1 MFLPEGTLL
10 HFGEYQITRFINSG
24 GFGCTYEA
32 RHVELDKRVAIKEF
46 FVKDYQ
52 NRDVTSNQI
61 SVGIT
66 SKQGLVDKLQ
76 KKFKDEARALAK
88 MKHPGVVS
96 VTAIFEENGTAYYVM
111 DYIEGCSLGE
121 LVGNNEPLPED
132 RAVDYICQVADALS
146 YVHSQNRL
154 HLDIKPGNIMLSL
167 EESPILIDFGVSKQY
182 DDENGVSPSTLVG
195 LTPGYAP
202 PEQMSCELKLFSAA
216 SDIYSLGATLYYL
229 LTGTAP
235 VNAAKRGAGIEL
247 DPLPANISQPVR
259 VAIEKAMSLKISD
272 RPQSADEF
280 VSLLSAKLVENR
292 QRTVISD
299 DSKKTVRISSSND
312 KDSINTMRLVE
323 QSQNREEFK
332 EYKEKDESQAS
343 DEVQEKRRK
352 YDAIAPIMFI
362 GVFLL
367 LFGLLGWWSWR
378 SKNLT
383 KSDFEGIEYVDLG
396 LPSGTKW
403 ATCNVGASSPW
414 EYGEYYDSGGT
425 DGVRSNMPSK
435 DQFEELIDKCQWE
448 WIEGKGYKVI
458 GPNGKSICLPAAGIR
473 DHTSELRRQ
482 VERGEYW
489 SGSPYS
495 DSQSNVYYLHFDD
508 SDVDMDW
515 WFDGGYGRSVR
526 GVVSE

>member
-88 MKHPGVVS
+88 MKHPGIVS

-111 DYIEGCSLGE
+111 DYIEGWSLGE

-167 EESPILIDFGVSKQY
+167 EGSLVLIDFGVSKQY

-259 VAIEKAMSLKISD
+259 IAIEKAMSLKISD

-280 VSLLSAKLVENR
+280 IALLSAKSVENNDKK
-292 QRTVISD
+292 TVILD
-299 DSKKTVRISSSND
+299 DFKNTVRISSSND
-312 KDSINTMRLVE
+312 NDSKNTMRLVE
-323 QSQNREEFK
+323 QSQDREEFK
-332 EYKEKDESQAS
+332 EYNEKEESQAS
-343 DEVQEKRRK
+343 DEVQEKRHK
-352 YDAIAPIMFI
+352 FGTKGIII
-362 GVFLL
+362 GLGILL
-367 LFGLLGWWSWR
+367 LIVVMYQ
-378 SKNLT
+378 
-383 KSDFEGIEYVDLG
+383 KSQDDF
-396 LPSGTKW
+396 GTKGIIIGLGILLLTVVMFVW
-403 ATCNVGASSPW
+403 LYQKSQ
-414 EYGEYYDSGGT
+414 
-425 DGVRSNMPSK
+425 DGKKN
-435 DQFEELIDKCQWE
+435 
-448 WIEGKGYKVI
+448 
-458 GPNGKSICLPAAGIR
+458 
-473 DHTSELRRQ
+473 
-482 VERGEYW
+482 
-489 SGSPYS
+489 
-495 DSQSNVYYLHFDD
+495 
-508 SDVDMDW
+508 
-515 WFDGGYGRSVR
+515 
-526 GVVSE
+526 